1 MSLSFLP
8 PVPTEASLQCL
19 LKVSSGPAWE
29 NPVSGE
35 DGSEWKVLVCWDRR
49 GLGTRACAVLAA
61 SEAPPPSPSGQ
72 CQAPV
77 QSWLLPCQV
86 WLEPGEKYLSSLVV
100 SLFI

>member
-35 DGSEWKVLVCWDRR
+35 DGSELKVLVCWDRR
-49 GLGTRACAVLAA
+49 GLGTRAWAVLAA
-61 SEAPPPSPSGQ
+61 PEAPPPSPSGQ
-72 CQAPV
+72 CRARC
-77 QSWLLPCQV
+77 S
-86 WLEPGEKYLSSLVV
+86 PGCSPAKFGWSLVR
-100 SLFI
+100 STCLLWW